1 MSYVPGLL
9 VALAAFW
16 FLLSGQTA
24 PLFVALGV
32 LSVLLSLA
40 LAERLKI
47 IGRDASPYHRI
58 VQLIVYFAYL
68 LVEIAKANLA
78 VIKRILGPSHA
89 IDPVMVVL
97 KTSARTD
104 LGRAL
109 FANSITLTPGTVT
122 VDVEEIRPAKQEA
135 DQRDEQHSLR
145 AEGVGG
151 KDAVV
156 VRRPCD
162 GPDDHE
168 RHGY

>member
-1 MSYVPGLL
+1 MNYVPGLL

-40 LAERLKI
+40 LAARLKI

-122 VDVEEIRPAKQEA
+122 VDVEGDTLKVHALVRENAPAGSFATMDRKSAAAA
-135 DQRDEQHSLR
+135 D
-145 AEGVGG
+145 G
-151 KDAVV
+151 K
-156 VRRPCD
+156 
-162 GPDDHE
+162 G
-168 RHGY
+168 